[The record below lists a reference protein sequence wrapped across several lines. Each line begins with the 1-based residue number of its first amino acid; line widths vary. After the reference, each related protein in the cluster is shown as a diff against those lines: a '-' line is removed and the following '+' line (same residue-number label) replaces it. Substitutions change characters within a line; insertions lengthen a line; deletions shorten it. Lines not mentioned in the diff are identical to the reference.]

1 MLACLAPALLL
12 DRLAG
17 WGFVAAA
24 AALGLVALLSA
35 SGSALGRAWTSCRPA
50 LPGAIVLL
58 AIPVL
63 QLLPW
68 APSSLASPIWDLTAQ
83 ALQIDDIGR
92 SISLDPA
99 ATLASLT
106 KIAALLAFTA
116 TTALVAADRT
126 QASQLYRAACLSAA
140 LTVALLIAGGW
151 LGLIAADIGFAAE
164 FLGSLCIIMATAL
177 GAATQGR
184 AQARSSAQSMR
195 INLVV
200 AGATALAGVAA
211 LAIGPS
217 LAGLVTTIAGAAICV
232 VATRL
237 KLPRFGTRTAAVISL
252 LVTVL
257 AGTAILAPSRGA
269 GAVLASA
276 PRPERTM
283 QAADTQRMLADTLLL
298 GAGDGSFD
306 RLAELYGGGAET
318 SNVPTA
324 ALRIYVEDGPVGWLA
339 LLAGATFLALKLLA
353 GAARRGRDRHY
364 AASAAAS
371 VLVAIV
377 GSAWTAGPA
386 LAAPQVVMAMVIG
399 IGLAQRRSAEA

>member
-35 SGSALGRAWTSCRPA
+35 SRSALGRAWTSCRPA
-50 LPGAIVLL
+50 LPGAVVLL

-68 APSSLASPIWDLTAQ
+68 APSSLTSPIWDLTAQ
-83 ALQIDDIGR
+83 ALQIDIGR

-126 QASQLYRAACLSAA
+126 QASQLYRAVCLSAA

-151 LGLIAADIGFAAE
+151 LGLIAADIGSASE
-164 FLGSLCIIMATAL
+164 FSGSLCIIMAAAL
-177 GAATQGR
+177 GAAAQGR
-184 AQARSSAQSMR
+184 AQARSSAPSMR
-195 INLVV
+195 IDLLV

-211 LAIGPS
+211 LAIRPS
-217 LAGLVTTIAGAAICV
+217 PAGLVTTIAGVAICV
-232 VATRL
+232 AATRL
-237 KLPRFGTRTAAVISL
+237 RLPRFGTRTAAAISL
-252 LVTVL
+252 LITVL
-257 AGTAILAPSRGA
+257 AGTAILAPGRGA

-283 QAADTQRMLADTLLL
+283 QAADMPRMLADTLLL
-298 GAGDGSFD
+298 GAGDGSFE
-306 RLAELYGGGAET
+306 RLAELYGGGGET

-339 LLAGATFLALKLLA
+339 LLGGATFLALKLLA

-377 GSAWTAGPA
+377 ASAWTAGPA